1 MPTNTTLLLPES
13 RRHGSVRPG
22 VSGTFPGKIKQLF
35 LTTCINTIYICFPAR
50 CCPHSPA
57 RDHPST
63 LACVFRKRPANSI
76 SRLLA
81 PSILFGGLKIQQ
93 TAQC

>member
-1 MPTNTTLLLPES
+1 MPINAKLLLLES
-13 RRHGSVRPG
+13 QCHGSVRPG

-35 LTTCINTIYICFPAR
+35 LTTYINTIYIFFPVR
-50 CCPHSPA
+50 RSPPPPHG
-57 RDHPST
+57 
-63 LACVFRKRPANSI
+63 RPFSAHLCLQETEPGNSI
-76 SRLLA
+76 SQLLA